1 MTDQNTTTGQA
12 IAERIPGVLD
22 RPVATLSAIQA
33 AQHIRVVVAFTR
45 TIAEIAEAQ
54 IMEAAWIVR
63 RDYPER
69 GGFDRFVAE
78 QGLDETMSPDRVWRY
93 AETWDAVR
101 ASRPLR
107 ELAQRRPGEAIS
119 LIAEYRDAGGDT
131 EALDA
136 ADLHV
141 QQALSLPK
149 RKRASLFREMARS
162 HLAAS
167 AGRNPADVEQIRTLS
182 EERDAALQELERNR
196 KVVATI
202 DAPAG
207 HVRMLHRELLE
218 LLGKMT
224 DCVGSFEAF
233 TEHLSVPGE
242 RSRAL
247 ESAMNAMLGVGDNLA
262 ELGERISEAAMGET
276 DHGLTD

>member
-1 MTDQNTTTGQA
+1 MTDQTTTGQA
-12 IAERIPGVLD
+12 IAERIPGVRD

-45 TIAEIAEAQ
+45 TIAEMAEAQ

-78 QGLDETMSPDRVWRY
+78 QLGETMSPDRVWRY

-107 ELAQRRPGEAIS
+107 ELAQRRPGEAVS

-136 ADLHV
+136 ADRHV
-141 QQALSLPK
+141 QQALSQPK
-149 RKRASLFREMARS
+149 RTRARLFREMARS

-196 KVVATI
+196 KVVATA
-202 DAPAG
+202 DTPAG
-207 HVRMLHRELLE
+207 HVYALHRELLE
-218 LLGKMT
+218 LLGKVT
-224 DCVGSFEAF
+224 DCVGGFEAF
-233 TEHLSVPGE
+233 TEHMPR

-247 ESAMNAMLGVGDNLA
+247 DNAMSAMLGLGDNLT
-262 ELGERISEAAMGET
+262 ELGERISEAAMVET

>member
-1 MTDQNTTTGQA
+1 MTDQTTTGQA

-45 TIAEIAEAQ
+45 TIAEMAEAQ

-78 QGLDETMSPDRVWRY
+78 QLGETMSPDRVWRY
-93 AETWDAVR
+93 AETWGAIR

-136 ADLHV
+136 ADRHV
-141 QQALSLPK
+141 QQALSKPK
-149 RKRASLFREMARS
+149 RTRARLFREMARS

-196 KVVATI
+196 KVVATV

-207 HVRMLHRELLE
+207 HVRMLHREVLE

-233 TEHLSVPGE
+233 TEHLPVPGE
-242 RSRAL
+242 RSIAL
-247 ESAMNAMLGVGDNLA
+247 DSAMDAMLGVSDNVA